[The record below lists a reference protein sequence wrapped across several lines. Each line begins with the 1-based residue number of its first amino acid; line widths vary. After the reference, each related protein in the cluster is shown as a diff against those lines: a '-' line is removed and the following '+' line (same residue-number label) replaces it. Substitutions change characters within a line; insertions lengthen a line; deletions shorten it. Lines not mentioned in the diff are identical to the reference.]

1 MVRISDL
8 ETSILGLLYEEPQ
21 YGYQLEK
28 TIEGWGMRNWTTI
41 GFSSIYY
48 VLKKLEKKELVTS
61 KLEKVKGKPSRK
73 VFTITE
79 LGRET
84 MEEKVRDLL
93 SWNKKLIS
101 PFDLGLAYLN
111 YLKPQEAIRCLE
123 NYVESAKGRIKFF
136 ESSVKMQE
144 ELKAPYY
151 VVALFSRPLINL
163 KTEMKWVEDFIEK
176 IKKEENLKGE
186 KKWKL

>member
-1 MVRISDL
+1 MYRISDI
-8 ETSILGLLYEEPQ
+8 EAAILGLLYEKSQ
-21 YGYQLEK
+21 YGYQIEK
-28 TIEGWGMRNWTTI
+28 TIESWGMRNWTQI

-61 KLEKVKGKPSRK
+61 KLEKVEGKPSRK

-79 LGRET
+79 LGKST
-84 MEEKVRDLL
+84 MKEKLTELL

-111 YLKPQEAIRCLE
+111 YLEPQEVIDCLE
-123 NYVESAKGRIKFF
+123 NYVKSTEGRIKFL

-151 VVALFSRPLINL
+151 VVALFSRPLSNL
-163 KTEMKWVEDFIEK
+163 KTETEWVKQFIEK
-176 IKKEENLKGE
+176 IKKKENI
-186 KKWKL
+186 